1 MTCHD
6 FAISKINHLNSCRF
20 VILSIIDGKKWDEDS
35 EHGKLLMTKSISKLE
50 IKMSL
55 ENQLF
60 CEIYKKKQL
69 FSEFSHTKV

>member
-1 MTCHD
+1 MAKLFYFTC
-6 FAISKINHLNSCRF
+6 SKHEL
-20 VILSIIDGKKWDEDS
+20 VKKWDEDS
-35 EHGKLLMTKSISKLE
+35 ERGKLLMAKSISKLE